1 MWEIGLLMIPEDD
14 ENTAVMQYF
23 MQQFK
28 TFTQSI
34 KMFPVT
40 DLLFE
45 YGKHGN
51 YVDNYWF
58 SKNWWQNYDK
68 IAYNCLFNNYP
79 KEWLITE
86 ISSYPLKKY
95 DFMDLNSI
103 EPWWKI
109 LLGNK
114 ALLPLLWAHF
124 PNHPNLLPTYY
135 DEPK

>member
-1 MWEIGLLMIPEDD
+1 
-14 ENTAVMQYF
+14 
-23 MQQFK
+23 
-28 TFTQSI
+28 
-34 KMFPVT
+34 MFPVT

-51 YVDNYWF
+51 IVDNYWF

-79 KEWLITE
+79 KEWMITE
-86 ISSYPLKKY
+86 IVNYPLKKY

-114 ALLPLLWAHF
+114 ALLPLLWEHF
-124 PNHPNLLPTYY
+124 PNHTNLLPTYY